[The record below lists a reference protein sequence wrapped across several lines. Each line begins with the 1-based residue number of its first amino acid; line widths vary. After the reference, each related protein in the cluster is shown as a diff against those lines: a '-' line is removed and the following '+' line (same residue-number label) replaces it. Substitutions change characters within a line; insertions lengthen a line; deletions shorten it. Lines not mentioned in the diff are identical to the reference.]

1 MSKTH
6 ADYAPRLGLVTR
18 WRTRNGGLL
27 LTPIWV
33 VLAFGLALPM
43 FNHVGWVLALVGLA
57 AIAAGSVLGGGDR
70 TAGAEEYVMALPP
83 SRHEQYW
90 IRAALGLVVP
100 LAALLGI
107 AIVKFDLSAHLWG
120 LVCSSGWNVP
130 TAELSSRA
138 YVIAA
143 FLIPT
148 ALFAV
153 SYGGATLGGLPG
165 GLLLSLI
172 VAAACGAS
180 AMIESL
186 LWRHPTGS
194 ILLPVVGVVGILAL
208 VGCYPL
214 YLRRDMV
221 AAGRRG
227 QAMAVVVVVAV
238 LALLAFLI
246 LVGTMRP
253 VAVRHEMPPQSIPAD
268 MPSSQHVDMTQ
279 SIPVDITQSTPM
291 KGGE

>member
-1 MSKTH
+1 MSKIH

-27 LTPIWV
+27 LAPIWV
-33 VLAFGLALPM
+33 VLALGLALPM

-57 AIAAGSVLGGGDR
+57 GIATGSVLGGADR

-90 IRAALGLVVP
+90 VRAALGFVVP

-107 AIVKFDLSAHLWG
+107 AIVKYDISARLWG
-120 LVCSSGWNVP
+120 MVCSSDWNVP
-130 TAELSSRA
+130 TADLSSRTF
-138 YVIAA
+138 VIAA

-153 SYGGATLGGLPG
+153 SYAGATLGGLPG
-165 GLLLSLI
+165 GLLSTLI

-186 LWRHPTGS
+186 LWRNPTGT
-194 ILLPVVGVVGILAL
+194 ILLPLVGAIGILAL
-208 VGCYPL
+208 VGGYPL

-227 QAMAVVVVVAV
+227 QAMAVVVVVVV
-238 LALLAFLI
+238 LVLLAFL
-246 LVGTMRP
+246 LLGSTMKVGG
-253 VAVRHEMPPQSIPAD
+253 VSHEMQARDVSEMSA
-268 MPSSQHVDMTQ
+268 SQRVDMTQ
-279 SIPVDITQSTPM
+279 SIPIETTQPTPV